1 MKNSGDIWHKQIAP
15 NASKLKTQKEGGE
28 LNLQSKRVLVVEDDA
43 AIIELLRFLLEQ
55 EGLEVEVARDGLE
68 ALDKME
74 IWLPDLVLLDLRL
87 PKLEGMDVLWEM
99 RQNPKWNNIPV
110 IVISVDSSPQ
120 TMLQGWRLGVDS
132 YFIKPFDPDELIR
145 VVRRIIS
152 VSRPEPSLNP

>member
-1 MKNSGDIWHKQIAP
+1 MTG
-15 NASKLKTQKEGGE
+15 
-28 LNLQSKRVLVVEDDA
+28 KRVLIVEDDA

-74 IWLPDLVLLDLRL
+74 TFSPDLVLLDLRL

-99 RQNPKWNNIPV
+99 RQNPRWNNIPAV
-110 IVISVDSSPQ
+110 IISVDSSPQ

-145 VVRRIIS
+145 VVRRILS

>member
-1 MKNSGDIWHKQIAP
+1 LTG
-15 NASKLKTQKEGGE
+15 
-28 LNLQSKRVLVVEDDA
+28 KRVLIVEDDA

-55 EGLEVEVARDGLE
+55 EGLEVEVAHDGLE

-74 IWLPDLVLLDLRL
+74 TFSPDLVLLDLRL

-99 RQNPKWNNIPV
+99 RQNPRWNNVPV
-110 IVISVDSSPQ
+110 VIISVDSSPQ

-145 VVRRIIS
+145 VVRRILS

>member
-1 MKNSGDIWHKQIAP
+1 
-15 NASKLKTQKEGGE
+15 
-28 LNLQSKRVLVVEDDA
+28 VEDDA

-55 EGLEVEVARDGLE
+55 EGLEVEVARDGLK

-74 IWLPDLVLLDLRL
+74 AFSPDLVLLDLRL

-99 RQNPKWNNIPV
+99 RQNPRWNNVPV
-110 IVISVDSSPQ
+110 VIISVDSSPQ

-145 VVRRIIS
+145 VIRRILS
-152 VSRPEPSLNP
+152 VSRPELSLNP

>member
-1 MKNSGDIWHKQIAP
+1 MTG
-15 NASKLKTQKEGGE
+15 
-28 LNLQSKRVLVVEDDA
+28 KRVLIVEDDA

-55 EGLEVEVARDGLE
+55 EGLEVEVARDGLK

-74 IWLPDLVLLDLRL
+74 AFSPDLVLLDLRL

-99 RQNPKWNNIPV
+99 RQNPRWNNVPV
-110 IVISVDSSPQ
+110 VIISVDSSPQ

-145 VVRRIIS
+145 VIRRILS

>member
-1 MKNSGDIWHKQIAP
+1 MR
-15 NASKLKTQKEGGE
+15 
-28 LNLQSKRVLVVEDDA
+28 SKRVLVVEDDA

-55 EGLEVEVARDGLE
+55 EGFEVEVAKDGLE

-74 IWLPDLVLLDLRL
+74 VWMPDLVLLDLRL

-99 RQNPKWNNIPV
+99 RQNPKWNNVPV
-110 IVISVDSSPQ
+110 IIISVDPSPQ

-132 YFIKPFDPDELIR
+132 YFIKPFDPDELVR

-152 VSRPEPSLNP
+152 VSRPEPSLNL

>member
-1 MKNSGDIWHKQIAP
+1 MPG
-15 NASKLKTQKEGGE
+15 
-28 LNLQSKRVLVVEDDA
+28 KRVLVVEDDA

-55 EGLEVEVARDGLE
+55 EGLEVEVAQDGLE
-68 ALDKME
+68 ALDKMGV
-74 IWLPDLVLLDLRL
+74 WSPDLVLLDLRL

-99 RQNPKWNNIPV
+99 RQNPKWSNIPV
-110 IVISVDSSPQ
+110 IIISVDSSPQ

-152 VSRPEPSLNP
+152 MSRPEPSLNP

>member
-1 MKNSGDIWHKQIAP
+1 
-15 NASKLKTQKEGGE
+15 
-28 LNLQSKRVLVVEDDA
+28 VLVVEDDA
-43 AIIELLRFLLEQ
+43 AIIELLHFLLEQ

-74 IWLPDLVLLDLRL
+74 AWSPDLVLLDLRL

-99 RQNPKWNNIPV
+99 RQNPKWSNIPV
-110 IVISVDSSPQ
+110 IIISVDSSPQ

>member
-1 MKNSGDIWHKQIAP
+1 M
-15 NASKLKTQKEGGE
+15 
-28 LNLQSKRVLVVEDDA
+28 EDDA

-55 EGLEVEVARDGLE
+55 EGLEVEVARDGLK

-74 IWLPDLVLLDLRL
+74 AFSPDLVLLDLRL

-99 RQNPKWNNIPV
+99 RQNPRWNNVPV
-110 IVISVDSSPQ
+110 VIISVDSSPQ

-145 VVRRIIS
+145 VIRRILS
-152 VSRPEPSLNP
+152 VSRPELSLNP

>member
-1 MKNSGDIWHKQIAP
+1 M
-15 NASKLKTQKEGGE
+15 
-28 LNLQSKRVLVVEDDA
+28 EDDA

-55 EGLEVEVARDGLE
+55 EGLEVEVARDGLK

-74 IWLPDLVLLDLRL
+74 AFSPDLVLLDLRL

-99 RQNPKWNNIPV
+99 RQNPRWNNVPV
-110 IVISVDSSPQ
+110 VIISVDSSPQ

-145 VVRRIIS
+145 VIRRILS

>member
-1 MKNSGDIWHKQIAP
+1 MPG
-15 NASKLKTQKEGGE
+15 
-28 LNLQSKRVLVVEDDA
+28 KRVLVVEDDA

-55 EGLEVEVARDGLE
+55 EGLEVEVAQDGLE

-74 IWLPDLVLLDLRL
+74 VWSPDLVLLDLRL

-99 RQNPKWNNIPV
+99 RQNPKWSNIPV
-110 IVISVDSSPQ
+110 IIISVDSSPQ

>member
-1 MKNSGDIWHKQIAP
+1 LPG
-15 NASKLKTQKEGGE
+15 
-28 LNLQSKRVLVVEDDA
+28 KRVLVVEDDA

-55 EGLEVEVARDGLE
+55 EGLEVEVAQDGLE

-74 IWLPDLVLLDLRL
+74 VWSPDLVLLDLRL

-99 RQNPKWNNIPV
+99 RQNPKWSNIPV
-110 IVISVDSSPQ
+110 IIISVDSSPQ

>member
-1 MKNSGDIWHKQIAP
+1 LTG
-15 NASKLKTQKEGGE
+15 
-28 LNLQSKRVLVVEDDA
+28 KRVLIVEDDA

-55 EGLEVEVARDGLE
+55 EGLEVEVARDGLK

-74 IWLPDLVLLDLRL
+74 AFSPDLVLLDLRL

-99 RQNPKWNNIPV
+99 RQNPRWNNVPV
-110 IVISVDSSPQ
+110 VIISVDSSPQ

-145 VVRRIIS
+145 VIRRILS
-152 VSRPEPSLNP
+152 VSRPELSLNP

>member
-1 MKNSGDIWHKQIAP
+1 MQ
-15 NASKLKTQKEGGE
+15 
-28 LNLQSKRVLVVEDDA
+28 KRVLVVEDDA

-55 EGLEVEVARDGLE
+55 EELEVEVAHDGLE

-74 IWLPDLVLLDLRL
+74 VWSPDLVLLDLRL

-99 RQNPKWNNIPV
+99 RQNPKWSNIPV
-110 IVISVDSSPQ
+110 VVISVDSSPQ

-145 VVRRIIS
+145 VIRRIIS
-152 VSRPEPSLNP
+152 VSRREPSLNP

>member
-1 MKNSGDIWHKQIAP
+1 MTG
-15 NASKLKTQKEGGE
+15 
-28 LNLQSKRVLVVEDDA
+28 KRVLIVEDDA

-55 EGLEVEVARDGLE
+55 EGLEVEVARDGLK

-74 IWLPDLVLLDLRL
+74 AFSPDLVLLDLRL

-99 RQNPKWNNIPV
+99 RQNPRWNNVPV
-110 IVISVDSSPQ
+110 VIISVDSSPQ

-145 VVRRIIS
+145 VIRRILS
-152 VSRPEPSLNP
+152 VSRPELSLNP

>member
-1 MKNSGDIWHKQIAP
+1 MPG
-15 NASKLKTQKEGGE
+15 
-28 LNLQSKRVLVVEDDA
+28 KRVLVVEDDA

-55 EGLEVEVARDGLE
+55 EGLEVEVAQDGLE

-74 IWLPDLVLLDLRL
+74 VWSPDLVLLDLRL

-99 RQNPKWNNIPV
+99 RQNPKWSNIPV
-110 IVISVDSSPQ
+110 IIISVDSSPQ

-152 VSRPEPSLNP
+152 MSRPEPSLNP

>member
-1 MKNSGDIWHKQIAP
+1 M
-15 NASKLKTQKEGGE
+15 
-28 LNLQSKRVLVVEDDA
+28 LVVEDDD

-68 ALDKME
+68 ALDKIG
-74 IWLPDLVLLDLRL
+74 IWSPDLVLLDLRL

-99 RQNPKWNNIPV
+99 RQNPEWSKIPV

-152 VSRPEPSLNP
+152 VSHPEPSLNP

>member
-1 MKNSGDIWHKQIAP
+1 
-15 NASKLKTQKEGGE
+15 
-28 LNLQSKRVLVVEDDA
+28 VEDDA

-55 EGLEVEVARDGLE
+55 EGLEVEVARDGLK

-74 IWLPDLVLLDLRL
+74 AFSPDLVLLDLRL

-99 RQNPKWNNIPV
+99 RQNPRWNNVPV
-110 IVISVDSSPQ
+110 VIISVDSSPQ

-145 VVRRIIS
+145 VIRRILS

>member
-1 MKNSGDIWHKQIAP
+1 MKNSGDIWHKQIAS
-15 NASKLKTQKEGGE
+15 NVSKLKTQKEGGE

-152 VSRPEPSLNP
+152 VSRPEPSLNL

>member
-1 MKNSGDIWHKQIAP
+1 M
-15 NASKLKTQKEGGE
+15 
-28 LNLQSKRVLVVEDDA
+28 QSKRVLVVEDDD

-55 EGLEVEVARDGLE
+55 EGFEVEVAKDGLE

-74 IWLPDLVLLDLRL
+74 VWMPDLVLLDLRL

-99 RQNPKWNNIPV
+99 RQTPKWNNVPV
-110 IVISVDSSPQ
+110 IIISVDPSPQ

-132 YFIKPFDPDELIR
+132 YFIKPFDPDELVR

-152 VSRPEPSLNP
+152 LSRPEPSLNL

>member
-1 MKNSGDIWHKQIAP
+1 LPG
-15 NASKLKTQKEGGE
+15 
-28 LNLQSKRVLVVEDDA
+28 KRVLVVEDDA

-55 EGLEVEVARDGLE
+55 EGLEVEVAQDGLE

-74 IWLPDLVLLDLRL
+74 VWSPDLVLLDLRL

-99 RQNPKWNNIPV
+99 RQNPKWSNIPV
-110 IVISVDSSPQ
+110 IIISVDSSPQ

-152 VSRPEPSLNP
+152 MSRPEPSLNP